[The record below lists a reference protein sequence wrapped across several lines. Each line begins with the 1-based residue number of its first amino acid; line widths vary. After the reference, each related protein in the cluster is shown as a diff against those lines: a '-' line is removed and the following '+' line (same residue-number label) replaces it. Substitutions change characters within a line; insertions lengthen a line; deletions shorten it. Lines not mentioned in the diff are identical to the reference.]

1 MRKLLLAVPAA
12 ALLAL
17 PAAAWAGP
25 QRLDEGRLGG
35 VAAGQDAGVAPGFS
49 TVIDTPS
56 TTTNTSSV
64 SSSQTSST
72 NQSLI
77 GQSSNSTYAT
87 GIFSS
92 GVTAGGGVTT
102 GVMGTIGAP

>member
-1 MRKLLLAVPAA
+1 MRKLLLAAPAA

-17 PAAAWAGP
+17 SAAAWAGP

-35 VAAGQDAGVAPGFS
+35 VAAGQDAGTVPGFS

-56 TTTNTSSV
+56 TTTNSSSV

-72 NQSLI
+72 NQSLL
-77 GQSSNSTYAT
+77 GQSSNSAYGT
-87 GIFSS
+87 GIFSTDTGAVGS
-92 GVTAGGGVTT
+92 ASTFVGGSIVG
-102 GVMGTIGAP
+102 P

>member
-1 MRKLLLAVPAA
+1 MRKLLLAAPAA

-35 VAAGQDAGVAPGFS
+35 VAAGQDAAVPRFS
-49 TVIDTPS
+49 TVVSQPTENS
-56 TTTNTSSV
+56 TNIN
-64 SSSQTSST
+64 SST
-72 NQSLI
+72 SDTRSTSQMLGGSANNQS
-77 GQSSNSTYAT
+77 YAT

-92 GVTAGGGVTT
+92 NTSA
-102 GVMGTIGAP
+102 MGSANTFVSGLINGSP